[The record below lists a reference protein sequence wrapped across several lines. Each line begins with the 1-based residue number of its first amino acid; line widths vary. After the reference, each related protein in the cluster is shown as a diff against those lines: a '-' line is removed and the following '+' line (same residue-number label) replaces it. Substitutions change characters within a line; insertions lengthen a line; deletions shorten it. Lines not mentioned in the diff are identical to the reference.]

1 MFEPIHELFCILPIC
16 YRPMT
21 VMLVDD
27 DPDFLKA
34 LSDQLSDKYP
44 VVTFTDPDKAIRY
57 FEEINA
63 KLFEQWVESV
73 LPDTTSLVQQAR
85 QEIYNPDRFKQIL
98 VSVVDYDMPNKNGFD
113 VMNIMGRPITR
124 EMSSHSYILLT
135 GKKLSDMDAKTKKKL
150 KEKDFISKWDSDF
163 VSQLQDRIHG
173 KSTYTFQWMAYT
185 PARQLTQDTTQRTNF
200 LFDGNFLPILNDHI
214 EKHHVCEIYLFDKQG
229 SFLFLD
235 KNGKL
240 SWLFIRSDLG
250 MSNTISLAQKYH
262 APTWVTDALRSK
274 EKLLTLYEEKDFE
287 RIKTIDWEQYM
298 LPATVFK
305 DDNRY
310 LEFFHLSPHSDYYY
324 AFTDKFPN
332 HGIDETKILSYQRY
346 LDSLD

>member
-1 MFEPIHELFCILPIC
+1 MFEPIHELFCVLPIY

-34 LSDQLSDKYP
+34 LSDQLSDQYP
-44 VVTFTDPDKAIRY
+44 VVTFTDPDKAILY
-57 FEEINA
+57 FEQRNA
-63 KLFEQWVESV
+63 ELFEKWKQRGSSD
-73 LPDTTSLVQQAR
+73 LDDLVQHAR

-98 VSVVDYDMPNKNGFD
+98 VSVIDYDMPNKNGFD
-113 VMNIMGRPITR
+113 VMSTMGQPIMR

-135 GKKLSDMDAKTKKKL
+135 GKKLSDMDKKTKKKL
-150 KEKDFISKWDSDF
+150 TDNDFISKWDSDF
-163 VSQLQDRIHG
+163 LSQLLIRIHKKLTG
-173 KSTYTFQWMAYT
+173 TFQWMSYE
-185 PARQLTQDTTQRTNF
+185 PARQLTLDSTEKTNF

-214 EKHHVCEIYLFDKQG
+214 EKHHVCEIYIFDKQG

-235 KNGKL
+235 KHGNL

-262 APTWVTDALRSK
+262 APKWVIDALWSK

-287 RIKTIDWEQYM
+287 RIKTIDWEQYV

-324 AFTDKFPN
+324 VFTDKFPN
-332 HGIDETKILSYQRY
+332 HGIDQAKIVSYKRY
-346 LDSLD
+346 IDSLE